1 MTIKISLP
9 DVEHNLHPKI
19 TVLGVG
25 GSGGNAVNNMINSNL
40 EGVDFL
46 IANTDAQALQI
57 SKCPNKIQLGLNT
70 TRGLGAGMRPDIGKQ
85 AAIALQNFLTSAGVS
100 DWSKAKQYRQEI
112 IDLEH
117 AADDIK
123 NQIRT
128 HLPKSLFMSVSR
140 EDLLDLVYTM
150 DGIPNTAKD
159 ISGIMIGRQ
168 MEIPNQIAEQF
179 SAFVKAAI
187 KAAKQA
193 SAAIEKVDEVRRG
206 GFSSSDADLLQDLV
220 AELEL
225 LEHEND
231 DLEAALRNDFF
242 EIEKD
247 FPAVDVMFLYDI
259 FNRIGSL
266 ADISQTAGHILIRLV
281 SK

>member
-1 MTIKISLP
+1 MTNESILGMFAKSPFASLQK
-9 DVEHNLHPKI
+9 H
-19 TVLGVG
+19 
-25 GSGGNAVNNMINSNL
+25 M
-40 EGVDFL
+40 
-46 IANTDAQALQI
+46 
-57 SKCPNKIQLGLNT
+57 
-70 TRGLGAGMRPDIGKQ
+70 DIGKQ
-85 AAIALQNFLTSAGVS
+85 AAIALENFLTSAGVS
-100 DWSKAKQYRQEI
+100 DWSKAQQYRQEI

-128 HLPKSLFMSVSR
+128 HLPKSLFMYVSR

>member
-1 MTIKISLP
+1 MTNESILGIFAKSPFVSLQK
-9 DVEHNLHPKI
+9 H
-19 TVLGVG
+19 
-25 GSGGNAVNNMINSNL
+25 M
-40 EGVDFL
+40 
-46 IANTDAQALQI
+46 
-57 SKCPNKIQLGLNT
+57 
-70 TRGLGAGMRPDIGKQ
+70 DIGKQ

-193 SAAIEKVDEVRRG
+193 SAAIEKVDE
-206 GFSSSDADLLQDLV
+206 DDLLSKLIETSIYKDKPIIVINKNNEKIGVITQSDL
-220 AELEL
+220 
-225 LEHEND
+225 
-231 DLEAALRNDFF
+231 LR
-242 EIEKD
+242 
-247 FPAVDVMFLYDI
+247 AVVEG
-259 FNRIGSL
+259 NEGE
-266 ADISQTAGHILIRLV
+266 
-281 SK
+281 

>member
-1 MTIKISLP
+1 MTNESILGIFAKSPFASLQKHM
-9 DVEHNLHPKI
+9 DL
-19 TVLGVG
+19 
-25 GSGGNAVNNMINSNL
+25 
-40 EGVDFL
+40 
-46 IANTDAQALQI
+46 
-57 SKCPNKIQLGLNT
+57 
-70 TRGLGAGMRPDIGKQ
+70 GKQ
-85 AAIALQNFLTSAGVS
+85 TAIALQNFLTSAGVS

-179 SAFVKAAI
+179 SSFTKAAI

-206 GFSSSDADLLQDLV
+206 GFSSNDTDLLQGLV
-220 AELEL
+220 AELEQ

-259 FNRIGSL
+259 FRRIGSL
-266 ADISQTAGHILIRLV
+266 ADIAQTAGHILIRLV

>member
-1 MTIKISLP
+1 MTNESILGIFAKSPFVSLQK
-9 DVEHNLHPKI
+9 H
-19 TVLGVG
+19 
-25 GSGGNAVNNMINSNL
+25 M
-40 EGVDFL
+40 
-46 IANTDAQALQI
+46 
-57 SKCPNKIQLGLNT
+57 
-70 TRGLGAGMRPDIGKQ
+70 DIGKQ

-159 ISGIMIGRQ
+159 ISGIMIGIQ

-187 KAAKQA
+187 KAEKHA

-220 AELEL
+220 AELEI

>member
-1 MTIKISLP
+1 MTNESILGIFAKSPFVSLQK
-9 DVEHNLHPKI
+9 H
-19 TVLGVG
+19 
-25 GSGGNAVNNMINSNL
+25 M
-40 EGVDFL
+40 
-46 IANTDAQALQI
+46 
-57 SKCPNKIQLGLNT
+57 
-70 TRGLGAGMRPDIGKQ
+70 DIGKQ

-242 EIEKD
+242 EIERD

>member
-1 MTIKISLP
+1 MTNESILGIFAKSP
-9 DVEHNLHPKI
+9 FVNLQKH
-19 TVLGVG
+19 
-25 GSGGNAVNNMINSNL
+25 M
-40 EGVDFL
+40 
-46 IANTDAQALQI
+46 
-57 SKCPNKIQLGLNT
+57 
-70 TRGLGAGMRPDIGKQ
+70 DIGKQ

-100 DWSKAKQYRQEI
+100 DWSKAQQYRQEI

-220 AELEL
+220 AELEI

>member
-1 MTIKISLP
+1 MTNESILGIFAKSPFVSLQK
-9 DVEHNLHPKI
+9 H
-19 TVLGVG
+19 
-25 GSGGNAVNNMINSNL
+25 M
-40 EGVDFL
+40 
-46 IANTDAQALQI
+46 
-57 SKCPNKIQLGLNT
+57 
-70 TRGLGAGMRPDIGKQ
+70 DIGKQ

-220 AELEL
+220 AELEI

>member
-1 MTIKISLP
+1 MTNESILGIFAKSPFVSLQK
-9 DVEHNLHPKI
+9 H
-19 TVLGVG
+19 
-25 GSGGNAVNNMINSNL
+25 M
-40 EGVDFL
+40 
-46 IANTDAQALQI
+46 
-57 SKCPNKIQLGLNT
+57 
-70 TRGLGAGMRPDIGKQ
+70 DIGKQ

-117 AADDIK
+117 AAEDIK

>member
-1 MTIKISLP
+1 
-9 DVEHNLHPKI
+9 
-19 TVLGVG
+19 
-25 GSGGNAVNNMINSNL
+25 
-40 EGVDFL
+40 
-46 IANTDAQALQI
+46 
-57 SKCPNKIQLGLNT
+57 
-70 TRGLGAGMRPDIGKQ
+70 
-85 AAIALQNFLTSAGVS
+85 
-100 DWSKAKQYRQEI
+100 
-112 IDLEH
+112 
-117 AADDIK
+117 
-123 NQIRT
+123 
-128 HLPKSLFMSVSR
+128 MSVSR

-168 MEIPNQIAEQF
+168 MEIPNQITEQF

-193 SAAIEKVDEVRRG
+193 SVAIEKVDEVRRG

-220 AELEL
+220 AELEI

>member
-1 MTIKISLP
+1 MTNESILGIFAKSPFVSLQK
-9 DVEHNLHPKI
+9 H
-19 TVLGVG
+19 
-25 GSGGNAVNNMINSNL
+25 M
-40 EGVDFL
+40 
-46 IANTDAQALQI
+46 
-57 SKCPNKIQLGLNT
+57 
-70 TRGLGAGMRPDIGKQ
+70 DIGKQ

-100 DWSKAKQYRQEI
+100 DWRKAKQYRQEI

>member
-1 MTIKISLP
+1 MTNESILGIFAKSPFVSLQK
-9 DVEHNLHPKI
+9 H
-19 TVLGVG
+19 
-25 GSGGNAVNNMINSNL
+25 M
-40 EGVDFL
+40 
-46 IANTDAQALQI
+46 
-57 SKCPNKIQLGLNT
+57 
-70 TRGLGAGMRPDIGKQ
+70 DIGKQ
-85 AAIALQNFLTSAGVS
+85 AAISLQNFLTSAGVS

>member
-1 MTIKISLP
+1 MTNESILGIFAKSPFVSLQK
-9 DVEHNLHPKI
+9 H
-19 TVLGVG
+19 
-25 GSGGNAVNNMINSNL
+25 M
-40 EGVDFL
+40 
-46 IANTDAQALQI
+46 
-57 SKCPNKIQLGLNT
+57 
-70 TRGLGAGMRPDIGKQ
+70 DIGKQ

-187 KAAKQA
+187 KASKQA

-242 EIEKD
+242 EIERD

>member
-1 MTIKISLP
+1 MTNESILGIFAKSP
-9 DVEHNLHPKI
+9 FVNLQKH
-19 TVLGVG
+19 
-25 GSGGNAVNNMINSNL
+25 M
-40 EGVDFL
+40 
-46 IANTDAQALQI
+46 
-57 SKCPNKIQLGLNT
+57 
-70 TRGLGAGMRPDIGKQ
+70 DIGKQ

-220 AELEL
+220 AELEI

>member
-1 MTIKISLP
+1 MTNESI
-9 DVEHNLHPKI
+9 
-19 TVLGVG
+19 LGIFAKSPFV
-25 GSGGNAVNNMINSNL
+25 SRQKHM
-40 EGVDFL
+40 
-46 IANTDAQALQI
+46 
-57 SKCPNKIQLGLNT
+57 
-70 TRGLGAGMRPDIGKQ
+70 DIGKQ

>member
-1 MTIKISLP
+1 MSNESI
-9 DVEHNLHPKI
+9 
-19 TVLGVG
+19 LG
-25 GSGGNAVNNMINSNL
+25 M
-40 EGVDFL
+40 F
-46 IANTDAQALQI
+46 AQSPFSALQEHMD
-57 SKCPNKIQLGLNT
+57 LGKEV
-70 TRGLGAGMRPDIGKQ
+70 AM
-85 AAIALQNFLTSAGVS
+85 ALQNFLGSASVS
-100 DWSKAKQYRQEI
+100 DWGKASQYRQEI

-179 SAFVKAAI
+179 SSFTKTAI

-193 SAAIEKVDEVRRG
+193 SEAIQKVDEVRRG
-206 GFSSSDADLLQDLV
+206 GFNSNDTDLLQDLV
-220 AELEL
+220 AGLDQ
-225 LEHEND
+225 LEHDND
-231 DLEAALRNDFF
+231 ELEAALRNHFF
-242 EIEKD
+242 TIEKD
-247 FPAVDVMFLYDI
+247 FPPVDVMFLYDI
-259 FNRIGSL
+259 INRIGSL
-266 ADISQTAGHILIRLV
+266 ADISKTVGHILTRLV

>member
-1 MTIKISLP
+1 MTNESILGIFAKSPFVSLQK
-9 DVEHNLHPKI
+9 H
-19 TVLGVG
+19 
-25 GSGGNAVNNMINSNL
+25 M
-40 EGVDFL
+40 
-46 IANTDAQALQI
+46 
-57 SKCPNKIQLGLNT
+57 
-70 TRGLGAGMRPDIGKQ
+70 DIGKQ

-247 FPAVDVMFLYDI
+247 FPAVDAMFLYDI

-266 ADISQTAGHILIRLV
+266 ADISQTAGHFNKTGIEIIFEV
-281 SK
+281 NDV

>member
-1 MTIKISLP
+1 MTNESILGIFAKSPFVSLQK
-9 DVEHNLHPKI
+9 H
-19 TVLGVG
+19 
-25 GSGGNAVNNMINSNL
+25 M
-40 EGVDFL
+40 
-46 IANTDAQALQI
+46 
-57 SKCPNKIQLGLNT
+57 
-70 TRGLGAGMRPDIGKQ
+70 DIGKQ

-220 AELEL
+220 AKLEL

>member
-1 MTIKISLP
+1 MSNESILRIFARSP
-9 DVEHNLHPKI
+9 F
-19 TVLGVG
+19 
-25 GSGGNAVNNMINSNL
+25 SG
-40 EGVDFL
+40 
-46 IANTDAQALQI
+46 LQ
-57 SKCPNKIQLGLNT
+57 KHMDL
-70 TRGLGAGMRPDIGKQ
+70 GKQ
-85 AAIALQNFLTSAGVS
+85 AATALQNFLGSASVS
-100 DWSKAKQYRQEI
+100 DWGKASQYRQEI

-179 SAFVKAAI
+179 SSFTKAAI

-206 GFSSSDADLLQDLV
+206 GFSSNDTDLLQGLV
-220 AELEL
+220 AELEQ

-259 FNRIGSL
+259 FRRIGSL
-266 ADISQTAGHILIRLV
+266 ADIAQTAGHILIRLV

>member
-1 MTIKISLP
+1 MTNESILGIFAKSPFVSLQK
-9 DVEHNLHPKI
+9 H
-19 TVLGVG
+19 
-25 GSGGNAVNNMINSNL
+25 M
-40 EGVDFL
+40 
-46 IANTDAQALQI
+46 
-57 SKCPNKIQLGLNT
+57 
-70 TRGLGAGMRPDIGKQ
+70 DIGKQ

-220 AELEL
+220 AELEI

-266 ADISQTAGHILIRLV
+266 ADISHTAGHILIRLV

>member
-1 MTIKISLP
+1 MTNESILGIFAKSPFVSLQK
-9 DVEHNLHPKI
+9 H
-19 TVLGVG
+19 
-25 GSGGNAVNNMINSNL
+25 M
-40 EGVDFL
+40 
-46 IANTDAQALQI
+46 
-57 SKCPNKIQLGLNT
+57 
-70 TRGLGAGMRPDIGKQ
+70 DIGKQ

-220 AELEL
+220 AELEQ

-247 FPAVDVMFLYDI
+247 FPPVDVMFLYDI

-266 ADISQTAGHILIRLV
+266 ADIAQTAGHILIRLV

>member
-1 MTIKISLP
+1 MSNESI
-9 DVEHNLHPKI
+9 
-19 TVLGVG
+19 LGMFAK
-25 GSGGNAVNNMINSNL
+25 SPFS
-40 EGVDFL
+40 
-46 IANTDAQALQI
+46 ALQEHMD
-57 SKCPNKIQLGLNT
+57 L
-70 TRGLGAGMRPDIGKQ
+70 GKQ
-85 AAIALQNFLTSAGVS
+85 AAIALQNFLGSASVS
-100 DWSKAKQYRQEI
+100 DWGKASQYRQEI

-179 SAFVKAAI
+179 SSFTKAAI

-206 GFSSSDADLLQDLV
+206 GFSSNDTDLLQDLV
-220 AELEL
+220 AELEQ

-266 ADISQTAGHILIRLV
+266 ADIAQTAGHILIRLV

>member
-1 MTIKISLP
+1 M
-9 DVEHNLHPKI
+9 
-19 TVLGVG
+19 
-25 GSGGNAVNNMINSNL
+25 
-40 EGVDFL
+40 
-46 IANTDAQALQI
+46 
-57 SKCPNKIQLGLNT
+57 
-70 TRGLGAGMRPDIGKQ
+70 DIGKQ
-85 AAIALQNFLTSAGVS
+85 AAISLQNFLTSAGVS

>member
-1 MTIKISLP
+1 MTNESILGIFAKSPFVSLQK
-9 DVEHNLHPKI
+9 H
-19 TVLGVG
+19 
-25 GSGGNAVNNMINSNL
+25 M
-40 EGVDFL
+40 
-46 IANTDAQALQI
+46 
-57 SKCPNKIQLGLNT
+57 
-70 TRGLGAGMRPDIGKQ
+70 DIGKQ
-85 AAIALQNFLTSAGVS
+85 AAIALQNFLTSASVS

-159 ISGIMIGRQ
+159 ISGIMIGKQ

-220 AELEL
+220 AELEI

>member
-1 MTIKISLP
+1 MTNESILGIFAKSPFVSLQK
-9 DVEHNLHPKI
+9 H
-19 TVLGVG
+19 
-25 GSGGNAVNNMINSNL
+25 M
-40 EGVDFL
+40 
-46 IANTDAQALQI
+46 
-57 SKCPNKIQLGLNT
+57 
-70 TRGLGAGMRPDIGKQ
+70 DIGKQ

-220 AELEL
+220 AELEI

-266 ADISQTAGHILIRLV
+266 ADISQTVGHILIRLV

>member
-1 MTIKISLP
+1 MTNESILGIFAKSPFVSLQK
-9 DVEHNLHPKI
+9 H
-19 TVLGVG
+19 
-25 GSGGNAVNNMINSNL
+25 M
-40 EGVDFL
+40 
-46 IANTDAQALQI
+46 
-57 SKCPNKIQLGLNT
+57 
-70 TRGLGAGMRPDIGKQ
+70 DIGKQ
-85 AAIALQNFLTSAGVS
+85 AAVALQNFLTSAGVS

-168 MEIPNQIAEQF
+168 MEIPNQIAKQF

-220 AELEL
+220 AELEI

>member
-1 MTIKISLP
+1 MSNESI
-9 DVEHNLHPKI
+9 
-19 TVLGVG
+19 LG
-25 GSGGNAVNNMINSNL
+25 M
-40 EGVDFL
+40 F
-46 IANTDAQALQI
+46 AQSPFSALQEHMD
-57 SKCPNKIQLGLNT
+57 L
-70 TRGLGAGMRPDIGKQ
+70 GKQ
-85 AAIALQNFLTSAGVS
+85 AAMSLQNFLGSASVS
-100 DWSKAKQYRQEI
+100 DWGKASQYRQEI

-168 MEIPNQIAEQF
+168 MVIPNQIAEQF
-179 SAFVKAAI
+179 SAFVKASI

-206 GFSSSDADLLQDLV
+206 GFSSSDAGLLKDLV

-259 FNRIGSL
+259 FRRIGSL
-266 ADISQTAGHILIRLV
+266 ADIAQTAGHILIRLV

>member
-1 MTIKISLP
+1 MTNESILGIFAKSPFVSLQK
-9 DVEHNLHPKI
+9 H
-19 TVLGVG
+19 
-25 GSGGNAVNNMINSNL
+25 M
-40 EGVDFL
+40 
-46 IANTDAQALQI
+46 
-57 SKCPNKIQLGLNT
+57 
-70 TRGLGAGMRPDIGKQ
+70 DIGKQ

-100 DWSKAKQYRQEI
+100 DWRKAKQYRQEI

-140 EDLLDLVYTM
+140 EDLLDLVYAM

-242 EIEKD
+242 EIEKN

>member
-1 MTIKISLP
+1 M
-9 DVEHNLHPKI
+9 
-19 TVLGVG
+19 
-25 GSGGNAVNNMINSNL
+25 
-40 EGVDFL
+40 
-46 IANTDAQALQI
+46 
-57 SKCPNKIQLGLNT
+57 
-70 TRGLGAGMRPDIGKQ
+70 DIGKQ
-85 AAIALQNFLTSAGVS
+85 AAVALQNFLTSAGVS

-220 AELEL
+220 AELEI

>member
-1 MTIKISLP
+1 MTNESILGIFAKSPFVSLQK
-9 DVEHNLHPKI
+9 H
-19 TVLGVG
+19 
-25 GSGGNAVNNMINSNL
+25 M
-40 EGVDFL
+40 
-46 IANTDAQALQI
+46 
-57 SKCPNKIQLGLNT
+57 
-70 TRGLGAGMRPDIGKQ
+70 DIGKQ

-128 HLPKSLFMSVSR
+128 HLPKSLFMTVSR

>member
-1 MTIKISLP
+1 MTNESILGIFAKSPFVSLQK
-9 DVEHNLHPKI
+9 H
-19 TVLGVG
+19 
-25 GSGGNAVNNMINSNL
+25 M
-40 EGVDFL
+40 
-46 IANTDAQALQI
+46 
-57 SKCPNKIQLGLNT
+57 
-70 TRGLGAGMRPDIGKQ
+70 DIGKQ
-85 AAIALQNFLTSAGVS
+85 AAIALQNFLISAGVS

-220 AELEL
+220 AELEI

>member
-1 MTIKISLP
+1 MSNESI
-9 DVEHNLHPKI
+9 
-19 TVLGVG
+19 LGMFAK
-25 GSGGNAVNNMINSNL
+25 SPFS
-40 EGVDFL
+40 
-46 IANTDAQALQI
+46 ALQEHMD
-57 SKCPNKIQLGLNT
+57 L
-70 TRGLGAGMRPDIGKQ
+70 GKQ
-85 AAIALQNFLTSAGVS
+85 AAIALQNFLGSASVS
-100 DWSKAKQYRQEI
+100 DWGKASQYRQEI

-179 SAFVKAAI
+179 SSFTKAAI

-206 GFSSSDADLLQDLV
+206 GFSSNDTVLLQDLV
-220 AELEL
+220 AELEQ

-231 DLEAALRNDFF
+231 DLEAGLRNDFF
-242 EIEKD
+242 EIEKN
-247 FPAVDVMFLYDI
+247 FSAVDVMFLYDI
-259 FNRIGSL
+259 FSRIGSL

>member
-1 MTIKISLP
+1 M
-9 DVEHNLHPKI
+9 
-19 TVLGVG
+19 
-25 GSGGNAVNNMINSNL
+25 SN
-40 EGVDFL
+40 ESIFGMF
-46 IANTDAQALQI
+46 AKSPFSALQEHMD
-57 SKCPNKIQLGLNT
+57 L
-70 TRGLGAGMRPDIGKQ
+70 GKQ
-85 AAIALQNFLTSAGVS
+85 AAISLQNFLGSASVS
-100 DWSKAKQYRQEI
+100 DWGKASQYRQEI

-179 SAFVKAAI
+179 SSFTKAAI

-206 GFSSSDADLLQDLV
+206 GFSSNDTDLLQGLV
-220 AELEL
+220 AELEQ

-259 FNRIGSL
+259 FRRIGSL
-266 ADISQTAGHILIRLV
+266 ADIAQTAGHILIRLV

>member
-1 MTIKISLP
+1 MTNESILGIFAKSPFVSLQK
-9 DVEHNLHPKI
+9 H
-19 TVLGVG
+19 
-25 GSGGNAVNNMINSNL
+25 M
-40 EGVDFL
+40 
-46 IANTDAQALQI
+46 
-57 SKCPNKIQLGLNT
+57 
-70 TRGLGAGMRPDIGKQ
+70 DIGKK

>member
-1 MTIKISLP
+1 MSNESI
-9 DVEHNLHPKI
+9 
-19 TVLGVG
+19 LGMFAK
-25 GSGGNAVNNMINSNL
+25 SPFS
-40 EGVDFL
+40 
-46 IANTDAQALQI
+46 ALQEHMD
-57 SKCPNKIQLGLNT
+57 L
-70 TRGLGAGMRPDIGKQ
+70 GKQ
-85 AAIALQNFLTSAGVS
+85 AAIALQNFLGSASVS
-100 DWSKAKQYRQEI
+100 DWGKASQYRQEI

-179 SAFVKAAI
+179 SSFTKAAI

-206 GFSSSDADLLQDLV
+206 GFSSNDTDLLQGLV
-220 AELEL
+220 AELEQ

-259 FNRIGSL
+259 FRRIGSL
-266 ADISQTAGHILIRLV
+266 ADIAQTAGHILIRLV

>member
-1 MTIKISLP
+1 MTNESILGIFAKSPFVSLQK
-9 DVEHNLHPKI
+9 H
-19 TVLGVG
+19 
-25 GSGGNAVNNMINSNL
+25 M
-40 EGVDFL
+40 
-46 IANTDAQALQI
+46 
-57 SKCPNKIQLGLNT
+57 
-70 TRGLGAGMRPDIGKQ
+70 DIGKQ

-266 ADISQTAGHILIRLV
+266 ADISQTAGQILIRLV

>member
-1 MTIKISLP
+1 MTNESILGIFAKSP
-9 DVEHNLHPKI
+9 FVNLQKH
-19 TVLGVG
+19 
-25 GSGGNAVNNMINSNL
+25 M
-40 EGVDFL
+40 
-46 IANTDAQALQI
+46 
-57 SKCPNKIQLGLNT
+57 
-70 TRGLGAGMRPDIGKQ
+70 DIGKQ

-220 AELEL
+220 A
-225 LEHEND
+225 
-231 DLEAALRNDFF
+231 
-242 EIEKD
+242 
-247 FPAVDVMFLYDI
+247 
-259 FNRIGSL
+259 IGR
-266 ADISQTAGHILIRLV
+266 AHV
-281 SK
+281 

>member
-1 MTIKISLP
+1 MTNESILGIFAKSP
-9 DVEHNLHPKI
+9 FVNLQKH
-19 TVLGVG
+19 
-25 GSGGNAVNNMINSNL
+25 M
-40 EGVDFL
+40 
-46 IANTDAQALQI
+46 
-57 SKCPNKIQLGLNT
+57 
-70 TRGLGAGMRPDIGKQ
+70 DIGKQ

>member
-1 MTIKISLP
+1 M
-9 DVEHNLHPKI
+9 
-19 TVLGVG
+19 
-25 GSGGNAVNNMINSNL
+25 SNESIL
-40 EGVDFL
+40 RIFAESPFS
-46 IANTDAQALQI
+46 ALQEHMD
-57 SKCPNKIQLGLNT
+57 L
-70 TRGLGAGMRPDIGKQ
+70 GKQ
-85 AAIALQNFLTSAGVS
+85 AAIALENFLTSASVS
-100 DWSKAKQYRQEI
+100 DWGKAQQYRQEI

-117 AADDIK
+117 ASDDIK

-187 KAAKQA
+187 RAAKQA